1 MNAFFIGIGG
11 MGMSGIA
18 KILKNTGH
26 TVAGSDRNLDGDYCR
41 RLKAMGVAL
50 YQQDGTGLEAFVTE
64 HGLQPADVMVVKST
78 AVEDQVPDVVTARRL
93 GIREIMRSDLLAN
106 LFHEKKG
113 IAIGGSAG
121 KTTTTG
127 LVTWLLKFAG
137 LEPTCAVGGIVSG
150 LETNALVG
158 DGPHFIIEADESDGS
173 IVKYHSHIALLSNIS
188 RDHKSMDE
196 LRELFGTF
204 LKNVHPHGHVLVCSD
219 DEQNRLLLKQVSRPV
234 ITYGTGPEAQ
244 VRAENIVIGP
254 DQITFTVEGSPFTT
268 LLPGL
273 HNVQNAVGAIAIGK
287 LLGIPLEEIAAGLLA
302 FPGMKRRFERVGI
315 ARGVTVVDDFAHNPA
330 EIQAAIRTARHGSK
344 RRFIVYQPHGFGP
357 TRFTRPDLVKVF
369 SELHAEEYLYLD
381 DIFYGGGTVE
391 KDITSRDII
400 EEVRHHN
407 PNAFYLGDRRQIA
420 ETIAKEAKQ
429 GDLVLV
435 MGARDINTICRQ
447 ILDYL
452 Q

>member
-26 TVAGSDRNLDGDYCR
+26 RVAGSDRNLEGDYCR
-41 RLKAMGVAL
+41 RLRAMGVDL
-50 YQQDGTGLEAFVTE
+50 YLQDGTGLETFLAT
-64 HGLQPADVMVVKST
+64 HSLQPAEVIVVKST

-93 GIREIMRSDLLAN
+93 GIREIMRSDLLAQ

-137 LEPTCAVGGIVSG
+137 FEPTSAVGGIVSG
-150 LETNALVG
+150 LDTNALAG
-158 DGPHFIIEADESDGS
+158 SGPHFIIEADESDGS
-173 IVKYHSHIALLSNIS
+173 IVKYHSHLALLTNIS
-188 RDHKSMDE
+188 RDHKTMDE
-196 LRELFGTF
+196 LMQLFHTF
-204 LKNVHPHGHVLVCSD
+204 LTNVHPDGKLLICSD
-219 DEQNRLLLKQVSRPV
+219 DAQNRELMKRIDRPFT
-234 ITYGTGPEAQ
+234 TYGIGPEAEI
-244 VRAENIVIGP
+244 RAEHVVIGT
-254 DQITFTVEGSPFTT
+254 DQITFTVHAQPFTL
-268 LLPGL
+268 LLPGM
-273 HNVQNAVGAIAIGK
+273 HNVQNAVGAIAIG
-287 LLGIPLEEIAAGLLA
+287 LHLGIPLEEIAAALLA
-302 FPGMKRRFERVGI
+302 FPGMKRRFERVGT
-315 ARGVTVVDDFAHNPA
+315 ARGVTVIDDFAHNPA
-330 EIQAAIRTARHGSK
+330 EIEAAIKTARHASK

-369 SELHAEEYLYLD
+369 SELQSEEFLYLD

-391 KDITSRDII
+391 KDISSRDII
-400 EEVRHHN
+400 EEVRHRN
-407 PNAFYLGDRRQIA
+407 PNAFYLGDRRRIVERIA
-420 ETIAKEAKQ
+420 GEAQQ
-429 GDLVLV
+429 GDMVLV